1 MYTSYQIS
9 RWGPVPNYINL
20 LLPQYKL
27 ECLLDLGTDSKL
39 CCRQNARG
47 RIVCQEVVLLQ
58 PPSGFSDGQKLSEA
72 ECDHE
77 AASDWDSLTA
87 LPLFCHEELEQEL
100 SVLVR
105 FVMTLE
111 TWYIT
116 KYEAGNAKHVVVPV
130 SSAFQCEAWQGT
142 FNCTVF
148 NCSRNGKGLSWS
160 WSPFTAVV

>member
-39 CCRQNARG
+39 CWRQNTRG
-47 RIVCQEVVLLQ
+47 SIVCQEVVPVQ
-58 PPSGFSDGQKLSEA
+58 PPSGFSDGQELSEA

-77 AASDWDSLTA
+77 AASGWDSVTT

-100 SVLVR
+100 STLVRR
-105 FVMTLE
+105 FVMTSE
-111 TWYIT
+111 T
-116 KYEAGNAKHVVVPV
+116 
-130 SSAFQCEAWQGT
+130 
-142 FNCTVF
+142 
-148 NCSRNGKGLSWS
+148 
-160 WSPFTAVV
+160 